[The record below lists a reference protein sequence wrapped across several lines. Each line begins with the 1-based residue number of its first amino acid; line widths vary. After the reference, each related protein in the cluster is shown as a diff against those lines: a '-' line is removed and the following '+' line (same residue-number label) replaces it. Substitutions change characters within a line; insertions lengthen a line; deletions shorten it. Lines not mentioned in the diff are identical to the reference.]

1 MFNNIAPIQKII
13 KNLIPLKPVPIQTIK
28 LGIKLIAANVINVFF
43 DSLFRADKTTIAIIQ
58 EFKISHKGIGIVVIS
73 FLY

>member
-13 KNLIPLKPVPIQTIK
+13 KNLILLKPIPIQTIK

-58 EFKISHKGIGIVVIS
+58 EFKISHKGIMENS
-73 FLY
+73 KFL